1 MSIEDKNLK
10 ERAHA
15 GDPEAQLAYGLS
27 LRWERGYYARAGV
40 IGLDPPCEAQVWIQ
54 ASADQGHA
62 PAQFIMG
69 KIYDAQGI
77 GGSAIAYYRQAAD
90 QGHVQ
95 AKAVLEQ
102 KMKIIRPWMSDT
114 DTPGADE
121 RRKAIPPIVRPVRRS
136 P

>member
-15 GDPEAQLAYGLS
+15 GDPEAQLTYGLS

-40 IGLDPPCEAQVWIQ
+40 IGLDPPCEAETWIQ
-54 ASADQGHA
+54 KSADQGHA

-69 KIYDAQGI
+69 KIYDALGI

-102 KMKIIRPWMSDT
+102 KMKIIRPWMSDA
-114 DTPGADE
+114 DTPKAEEG
-121 RRKAIPPIVRPVRRS
+121 RKAIPHITPPVRRS
-136 P
+136 R

>member
-1 MSIEDKNLK
+1 MSNLHKNLK

-15 GDPEAQLAYGLS
+15 GDPEAQLTYGLS

-40 IGLDPPCEAQVWIQ
+40 IGLDPPCEAETWIQ
-54 ASADQGHA
+54 KSADQGHA

-69 KIYDAQGI
+69 KIYDALGI
-77 GGSAIAYYRQAAD
+77 GGSAIAYYHQAAD

-102 KMKIIRPWMSDT
+102 KMKIIRPWMSDA
-114 DTPGADE
+114 DTPRAEEG
-121 RRKAIPPIVRPVRRS
+121 RKAIPHIIPPVRRS
-136 P
+136 R

>member
-1 MSIEDKNLK
+1 MTIENKNLK

-27 LRWERGYYARAGV
+27 LRWERGNYARAGV

-54 ASADQGHA
+54 ASADQGYA

-77 GGSAIAYYRQAAD
+77 GGSAIPYYRMAAE
-90 QGHVQ
+90 QGHQ
-95 AKAVLEQ
+95 LAKRRLEHNSEACLPSLPT
-102 KMKIIRPWMSDT
+102 ISLP
-114 DTPGADE
+114 
-121 RRKAIPPIVRPVRRS
+121 RKVPPLPPARQI
-136 P
+136 

>member
-40 IGLDPPCEAQVWIQ
+40 IGLDPPCEAEAWI
-54 ASADQGHA
+54 ARAADQGHA

-77 GGSAIAYYRQAAD
+77 GGSAIAY
-90 QGHVQ
+90 
-95 AKAVLEQ
+95 
-102 KMKIIRPWMSDT
+102 
-114 DTPGADE
+114 
-121 RRKAIPPIVRPVRRS
+121 
-136 P
+136 

>member
-15 GDPEAQLAYGLS
+15 GDPEAQLTYGLS

-40 IGLDPPCEAQVWIQ
+40 IGLDPPCEAETWIQ
-54 ASADQGHA
+54 KSADQGHA

-69 KIYDAQGI
+69 KIYDALGI

-102 KMKIIRPWMSDT
+102 KMKIIRPWMSDA
-114 DTPGADE
+114 DTPRAEEG
-121 RRKAIPPIVRPVRRS
+121 RKAIPHITPPVRRS
-136 P
+136 R

>member
-1 MSIEDKNLK
+1 MSIEGKNLK

-40 IGLDPPCEAQVWIQ
+40 IGLDPPCEAEAWI
-54 ASADQGHA
+54 ARAADQGHA

-77 GGSAIAYYRQAAD
+77 GGSAIAYYRMAAE
-90 QGHVQ
+90 QGHQ
-95 AKAVLEQ
+95 PARRQLEQ
-102 KMKIIRPWMSDT
+102 NSTASLPRLPSLP
-114 DTPGADE
+114 TPSVP
-121 RRKAIPPIVRPVRRS
+121 RKAPPAPPARRI
-136 P
+136 

>member
-40 IGLDPPCEAQVWIQ
+40 IGLDPPCEAQAWI
-54 ASADQGHA
+54 ARAADQGHA

-77 GGSAIAYYRQAAD
+77 GGSAIAYYRMAAE
-90 QGHVQ
+90 QGHQ
-95 AKAVLEQ
+95 LAKRRLEHNSEASLPSLPT
-102 KMKIIRPWMSDT
+102 ISLP
-114 DTPGADE
+114 
-121 RRKAIPPIVRPVRRS
+121 RKVPPLPPARQI
-136 P
+136 